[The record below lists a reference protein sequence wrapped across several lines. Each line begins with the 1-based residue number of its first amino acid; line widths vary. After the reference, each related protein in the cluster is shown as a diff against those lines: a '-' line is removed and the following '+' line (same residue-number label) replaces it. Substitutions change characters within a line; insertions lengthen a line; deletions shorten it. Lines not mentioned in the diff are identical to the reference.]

1 MRHDRRGSLDR
12 RVGLDRGLRLDRSRQ
27 WRRENLPFFADRP
40 NRLAMDFRL
49 IENAGDRRQRIIGR
63 VTLSHDSA
71 SGSNSV
77 CGIGVPVT
85 ARIAV
90 LASE

>member
-1 MRHDRRGSLDR
+1 
-12 RVGLDRGLRLDRSRQ
+12 
-27 WRRENLPFFADRP
+27 LPFFGYRP
-40 NRLAMDFRL
+40 FRFATDFRL
-49 IENAGDRRQRIIGR
+49 IENAGNRCQRIVGR
-63 VTLSHDSA
+63 VALTHNSA

-77 CGIGVPVT
+77 CGIGVPVA